1 MKKLL
6 MMLFLFLIS
15 IFSYAEKTAEE
26 IMSDLREKEQEKIK
40 QQEEVKK
47 QKQTIQAK
55 IEKEA
60 EELMEAKRKELIS
73 EPLVDK
79 FYRSENKVEASKR
92 ALEIGKS
99 RMSFIKVQEDLKGE
113 TEDTLTGKYGNT
125 YDKFEE
131 NSKKMQ
137 EILEERKKI
146 QEQLRQ
152 LDELEKKVKN

>member
-47 QKQTIQAK
+47 QKQTTQAK

-60 EELMEAKRKELIS
+60 EKLM
-73 EPLVDK
+73 
-79 FYRSENKVEASKR
+79 
-92 ALEIGKS
+92 
-99 RMSFIKVQEDLKGE
+99 
-113 TEDTLTGKYGNT
+113 
-125 YDKFEE
+125 
-131 NSKKMQ
+131 KM
-137 EILEERKKI
+137 KKI
-146 QEQLRQ
+146 KKDLQDFIMKVILG
-152 LDELEKKVKN
+152 LSKFHLKEKRF

>member
-47 QKQTIQAK
+47 QKQTTQAK

-60 EELMEAKRKELIS
+60 EKLMKKR
-73 EPLVDK
+73 D
-79 FYRSENKVEASKR
+79 
-92 ALEIGKS
+92 
-99 RMSFIKVQEDLKGE
+99 
-113 TEDTLTGKYGNT
+113 GN
-125 YDKFEE
+125 
-131 NSKKMQ
+131 
-137 EILEERKKI
+137 
-146 QEQLRQ
+146 
-152 LDELEKKVKN
+152 